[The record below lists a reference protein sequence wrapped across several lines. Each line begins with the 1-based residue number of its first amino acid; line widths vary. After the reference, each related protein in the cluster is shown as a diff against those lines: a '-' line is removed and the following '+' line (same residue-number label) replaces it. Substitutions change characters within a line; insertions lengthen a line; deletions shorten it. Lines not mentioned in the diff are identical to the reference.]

1 MRSWRGAGRN
11 EKRWGARLRLED
23 AHAFQVCYTAAPRN
37 AVAKRE
43 LSLALRLDVFLAPEM
58 GADSVSCKGS
68 TKQARQGC
76 SSVTLV

>member
-1 MRSWRGAGRN
+1 MALAALGGQ
-11 EKRWGARLRLED
+11 LRLED
-23 AHAFQVCYTAAPRN
+23 AHAFQVCYTAAPRDTI
-37 AVAKRE
+37 ARRKM
-43 LSLALRLDVFLAPEM
+43 SLALRLDVSLAPKM

>member
-1 MRSWRGAGRN
+1 M
-11 EKRWGARLRLED
+11 RLEV
-23 AHAFQVCYTAAPRN
+23 AHAFQVCNTAAPRDRI
-37 AVAKRE
+37 AKRE
-43 LSLALRLDVFLAPEM
+43 LGWALRLDVSLTSKM